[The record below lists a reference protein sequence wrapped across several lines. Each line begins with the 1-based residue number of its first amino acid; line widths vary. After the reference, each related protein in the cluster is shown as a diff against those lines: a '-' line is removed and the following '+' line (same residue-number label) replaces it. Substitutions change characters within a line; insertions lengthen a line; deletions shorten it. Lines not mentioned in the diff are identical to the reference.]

1 MINKRKFFKILIL
14 FILLTLVGLEVYI
27 IREHQS
33 ENNFTEGSISASGSN
48 NEFKSISYK
57 SYKDWEKIFLEYDYD
72 LNKDIIDVPQIAVK
86 KFPEDI
92 NQIRDAKKRKE
103 LFLSIMLIGA
113 YHANQEILKDRAKL
127 NSLVKQYNIDRKLQK
142 EDNQWLNLMIDKY
155 NVEANSVK
163 DELDELLYKVD
174 IIPLSLVLSQAACES
189 GWGTSRFTKV
199 ANNIFGE
206 WTFSENVAGVVPKAR
221 PANAT
226 YKIRKFDTI
235 EEAIASYLNNLNS
248 HYAYEKLWDI
258 RSTLRNNNQNLDSLK
273 LAAGLINYSERREDY
288 VEQVKDI
295 IEYNNLK
302 KIDKLLKIK

>member
-1 MINKRKFFKILIL
+1 MINKRKFVKILIF

-48 NEFKSISYK
+48 NKFKSISYK
-57 SYKDWEKIFLEYDYD
+57 SYKDWERVFLEYDYD
-72 LNKDIIDVPQIAVK
+72 LNKDIIDVPEIAVK

-127 NSLVKQYNIDRKLQK
+127 NSLVKQYNIDHKLQK
-142 EDNQWLNLMIDKY
+142 EDNKWLNLMIDKY

-163 DELDELLYKVD
+163 NELDELLYKVD

-199 ANNIFGE
+199 ANNVFGE

-226 YKIRKFDTI
+226 YKIRKFETI

-248 HYAYEKLWDI
+248 HYAYEKLWEI

-302 KIDKLLKIK
+302 KIDELLTIK